1 MGYLGKPFH
10 SCRLILYPSPSNYH
24 RQVAFLVLDFPTM
37 KQPFSISPNP
47 LLLYLT
53 PALNITMEKVRFVLD
68 SRQGLTAIL
77 GDVGLGKS
85 TVVRYLFNEYDSR
98 TDVAATMIASPN
110 FPSPFAFL
118 KKICADFDVPAKRSL
133 SAQEESLKGFLIELY
148 RDDKLCVIFVDEA
161 QRLPGP
167 QLELVRTLLNFETD
181 DTKLIQVVLSGQL
194 ELRQKLMDPTKKA
207 IRSRIFAPSHLAA
220 LSLSETED
228 MLNFRCA
235 RAEVPIPFTRESYEA
250 IYTLSGGVPRDIL
263 KVAAVAYRFAGGASI
278 TPELCASAAKEA
290 LLAEEEYEHALA

>member
-1 MGYLGKPFH
+1 
-10 SCRLILYPSPSNYH
+10 
-24 RQVAFLVLDFPTM
+24 M

-53 PALNITMEKVRFVLD
+53 PALEVTLEKVRFVVD
-68 SRQGLTAIL
+68 GRQGLTAIL

-98 TDVAATMIASPN
+98 EDATTTMIASPS

-118 KKICADFDVPAKRSL
+118 KKICADFGVPAKRSFT
-133 SAQEESLKGFLIELY
+133 AQEEALRAFLIELY
-148 RDDKLCVIFVDEA
+148 REDKLCVVFVDEA

-181 DTKLIQVVLSGQL
+181 DTKLVQVVLSGQL
-194 ELRQKLMDPTKKA
+194 ELRQKLQDPTKKA

-220 LSLSETED
+220 LSLSETEE

-235 RAEVPIPFTRESYEA
+235 RAEVPVPFTPDAYQA

-263 KVAAVAYRFAGGASI
+263 KVAAVAYRFAGGAAI
-278 TPELCASAAKEA
+278 TPELCADAAKEA
-290 LLAEEEYEHALA
+290 LLSEDDHEQTLA

>member
-1 MGYLGKPFH
+1 MI
-10 SCRLILYPSPSNYH
+10 C
-24 RQVAFLVLDFPTM
+24 FPAM

-53 PALNITMEKVRFVLD
+53 PALQITVEKVRFVLD

-98 TDVAATMIASPN
+98 DDVAATMIASPS

-118 KKICADFDVPAKRSL
+118 KKICADFGVPAKRSFT
-133 SAQEESLKGFLIELY
+133 AQEEALKTFLLELY
-148 RDDKLCVIFVDEA
+148 TADKLCVVFVDEA

-181 DTKLIQVVLSGQL
+181 DTKLVQIVLAGQL

-228 MLNFRCA
+228 MLKFRCEK
-235 RAEVPIPFTRESYEA
+235 AEVPVPFTPDAYQM
-250 IYTLSGGVPRDIL
+250 IYTLTGGVPRDIL
-263 KVAAVAYRFAGGASI
+263 KVAAVAYRFAGGEKI
-278 TPELCASAAKEA
+278 DPELCEDAAKEA
-290 LLAEEEYEHALA
+290 LLPEDEHEQQ